1 METMLKQ
8 PHSTKTLA
16 LALAFAF
23 IVTACTAV
31 APTVASPTAPAPA
44 EVTGAATL
52 AMPAEAA
59 QPEEAPATD
68 TPLPTASAT
77 ITPML
82 EASPT
87 IEASPFLAISPT
99 PEASPTPLPSASPTY
114 PRFPTSN
121 PTFSPPHLTILADS
135 KCYYGPGTAYLLKY
149 GLFALSW
156 MRAMGRTPD
165 GTWLNVKALNDP
177 LWNACW
183 IQTEKVRFDNGSVKD
198 LPVVWM
204 TYPYS
209 VLYGPPN
216 VVKATRNGNVVTI
229 SWQPV
234 NMTQDD
240 VRGYLVEAWVCQGGK
255 QVFLPIGRVTSFAG
269 NTGLLSVDVTDEPGC
284 DVPSN
289 ARIYGVEKHGYTAY
303 MNIDWPAAESVQTPA
318 VTQPIPTSPATSAPP
333 SGLPQVKILQ
343 YSDCLYG
350 PGAFF
355 LYKTSLPAAALM
367 EAVGRSSDGTW
378 LAVEEVNGWNT
389 CWIPAAQ
396 ASFNAGGIQDLPV
409 LYPSLPHSFWYKPP
423 SPTAHR
429 QGNEVTISWKA
440 IRMAAYDYRGYL
452 IEAFVCQG
460 GQHVYLP
467 VNFVP
472 PYAENSGTLS
482 VTIQDEPGCPQASTA
497 HIYTAEKRG
506 YSGEMIFWPPY

>member
-1 METMLKQ
+1 MPNRPRYPTALAIAL
-8 PHSTKTLA
+8 TLA
-16 LALAFAF
+16 F
-23 IVTACTAV
+23 IITACTPAATTV
-31 APTVASPTAPAPA
+31 PPPTTSPMV
-44 EVTGAATL
+44 EVTGGATHAA
-52 AMPAEAA
+52 PAGTV
-59 QPEEAPATD
+59 QPVEVPATD
-68 TPLPTASAT
+68 TPLPTASPT
-77 ITPML
+77 LTPML
-82 EASPT
+82 GASPT
-87 IEASPFLAISPT
+87 IETSPILAASPT
-99 PEASPTPLPSASPTY
+99 PEASPTPLPSPSPTY
-114 PRFPTSN
+114 PRFPTST
-121 PTFSPPHLTILADS
+121 PTFNPPHLTILSDS
-135 KCYYGPGTAYLLKY
+135 KCFYGPGTAYLLKY

-165 GTWLNVKALNDP
+165 GTWLNVKSLNDP

-183 IQTEKVRFDNGSVKD
+183 IQTEKVRFDNGSLKD

-204 TYPYS
+204 TYPHS
-209 VLYGPPN
+209 VLYGPPSM
-216 VVKATRNGNVVTI
+216 VSAMRNGYEVTI

-234 NMTQDD
+234 YMTEDD

-255 QVFLPIGRVTSFAG
+255 QVFLPVGRVTSFAG
-269 NTGLLSVDVTDEPGC
+269 NNGMLSVNVTDEPGC
-284 DVPSN
+284 NVPSN

-303 MNIDWPAAESVQTPA
+303 MNIDWPALEPSQAPA
-318 VTQPIPTSPATSAPP
+318 VTQPSPTTPATPVPS
-333 SGLPQVKILQ
+333 SGLPQVTILQ

-350 PGAFF
+350 PAAFF

-367 EAVGRSSDGTW
+367 EAVGRNPDGSW
-378 LAVEEVNGWNT
+378 LAVEEVNGWDT

-396 ASFNAGGIQDLPV
+396 ASFNSGRIENLPV

-423 SPTAHR
+423 NPIARR
-429 QGNEVTISWKA
+429 QDNEVTISWKA
-440 IRMAAYDYRGYL
+440 VGMAVYDYRGYL
-452 IEAFVCQG
+452 IEAWVCQG

-472 PYAENSGTLS
+472 PYAENTGTLS